1 MVMSMPSPS
10 SALVLAKMK
19 SRKSGLK
26 SLPPAA
32 PARSRLWSV
41 VEPTAVMVT
50 VRVPRTAETSV
61 AAAVPVPARDSKP
74 GWMKGRMSSMS
85 TARVEPAAG
94 LGKTSGSRGLVGHEI
109 SVPSP
114 KESPSES
121 YLVGSVPGWA
131 GPVEGRSGFSVASGR
146 PSPSE
151 SSLRGLVP
159 ELAVESHVPELVSV
173 PSWRV
178 SSSESGSFGFV
189 PAVNSARLGRRSLSA
204 SRAASLT
211 SGLRP

>member
-131 GPVEGRSGFSVASGR
+131 GPVEGRSGFSVASGKVHVHDLQATLLHLLGIDHTR
-146 PSPSE
+146 LTYRFQGRYFRLTDVHGNVVTP
-151 SSLRGLVP
+151 L
-159 ELAVESHVPELVSV
+159 LA
-173 PSWRV
+173 
-178 SSSESGSFGFV
+178 
-189 PAVNSARLGRRSLSA
+189 
-204 SRAASLT
+204 
-211 SGLRP
+211 